1 VIYIGTCCPRC
12 HAVLKREGCSI
23 ASHKAEEGE
32 PCARELLRE
41 RIKAG
46 IAHAR
51 RIGRPHGRPPAVV
64 KHTTRV
70 KALAAQG
77 LSKSAIACRL
87 GISRTSVRRLLG

>member
-1 VIYIGTCCPRC
+1 
-12 HAVLKREGCSI
+12 VLKREGCGI

-32 PCARELLRE
+32 PCAREVLRE

-51 RIGRPHGRPPAVV
+51 RIGRPHGRPPAVA

-70 KALAAQG
+70 
-77 LSKSAIACRL
+77 
-87 GISRTSVRRLLG
+87 

>member
-1 VIYIGTCCPRC
+1 MIYIGTCCPRC
-12 HAVLKREGCSI
+12 HAVLKREGCGI

-51 RIGRPHGRPPAVV
+51 ASGDRMAAPQRWPNIP
-64 KHTTRV
+64 RV